1 MGVLKGWSQ
10 ASRQGRGEPP
20 GTGRGCMHTLPWC
33 GGRAAC
39 TRTVPRPSIPTQNTP
54 REVTQWTY
62 SAALLKRLLCSTARV
77 NHSHTQP
84 PPHHSPEINPTCTI
98 PILLPGSRLIT
109 PTPPCCHTTH
119 AQSLTLPQVT
129 RPTQTPH
136 SVRFALSQRATNTHS
151 PCSRQL
157 GVQVRQSSQT
167 QAIPRGT
174 SWLLLH
180 LPHKTGRLMCM

>member
-109 PTPPCCHTTH
+109 PTPPLLSHNSCSVTHTPTSH
-119 AQSLTLPQVT
+119 KAHPDTPLCEIRSVTKGHQHSFTLLPAAW
-129 RPTQTPH
+129 
-136 SVRFALSQRATNTHS
+136 SAS
-151 PCSRQL
+151 
-157 GVQVRQSSQT
+157 
-167 QAIPRGT
+167 QAILTDT
-174 SWLLLH
+174 SH
-180 LPHKTGRLMCM
+180 PTRDLMVAPSPPT